1 MTHIPLIIHQMWLD
15 RKTDVNSSPPPKY
28 LTDKYTIGIEKTN
41 PEFKYRFWNMKTV
54 KELFEDPRLQ
64 KWKTFYFKLDDFIE
78 MCDFARYA
86 IMYIHGGVYI
96 DCDFSAIT
104 SLIGL
109 IKSQKELM
117 LVPHT
122 SICGVKL
129 REHGMTEPADVFN
142 GILGSISGHHFW
154 SEFMDYIMYRYDS
167 NTPVINSTGP
177 VALGNFTQLMYY
189 SIDDRPEWYID
200 NRLVLWEEVKTPKDW
215 TQYLYFN
222 RFVGSW
228 WQLNPKIIYKTC
240 LQYVKGSPVT
250 ILIWLIIT
258 VILLFLV
265 LIYYPSTQFG
275 HQIEHQFRNY
285 CGYTTGSLKL
295 WLYLSLWI
303 CIIGFVLLCIGFMG
317 SNKNSDINHL
327 KQKEYLIKT
336 GAIVI
341 ILSIIIGSRSI
352 LGPKSF

>member
-1 MTHIPLIIHQMWLD
+1 MTPIPLIIHQMWLD
-15 RKTDVNSSPPPKY
+15 TKTDVNSTPPPKY
-28 LTDKYTIGIEKTN
+28 LSDKYTLGIANVN
-41 PEFKYRFWNMKTV
+41 PEFEYRFWNMKTV

-64 KWKTFYFKLDDFIE
+64 KWKSFYFQVDDLIE

-86 IMYIHGGVYI
+86 IMYIQGGVYI
-96 DCDFSAIT
+96 DCDFSGIT

-109 IKSQKELM
+109 VKYQKELM

-129 REHGMTEPADVFN
+129 REPGMTQPADIFN
-142 GILGSISGHHFW
+142 GILGSTPGHHFW
-154 SEFMDYIMYRYDS
+154 AEFMDYIMYRYDP
-167 NTPVINSTGP
+167 NTPVVNSTGP

-189 SIDDRPEWYID
+189 SIDDRPEWYIE
-200 NRLVLWEEVKTPKDW
+200 NRFVLWEEIKGPKDW
-215 TQYLYFN
+215 TQYLCFN
-222 RFVGSW
+222 RFAGSW

-240 LQYVKGSPVT
+240 LQYLKGSSVT

-265 LIYYPSTQFG
+265 LMYYPSTQFG
-275 HQIEHQFRNY
+275 QQIEQQFRNY
-285 CGYTTGSLKL
+285 YSITTSSLKL

-303 CIIGFVLLCIGFMG
+303 FIIGLLLLCIGFIG
-317 SNKNSDINHL
+317 SNRNSDIKHL
-327 KQKEYLIKT
+327 KQKESLIKT

-341 ILSIIIGSRSI
+341 ILSIILGSRSI
-352 LGPKSF
+352 LGPKSV